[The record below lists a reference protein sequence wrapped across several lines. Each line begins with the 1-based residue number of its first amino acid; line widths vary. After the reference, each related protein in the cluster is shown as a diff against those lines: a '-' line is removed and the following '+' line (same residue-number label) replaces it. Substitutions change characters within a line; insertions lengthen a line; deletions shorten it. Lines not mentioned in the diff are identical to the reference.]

1 MAKPL
6 PPLTDSMLKSAEYLF
21 SQQCLIANGQTQL
34 IQELVAKYKPRA
46 TPASGMKDDVYYV
59 VTSPLLLV
67 DIQSTK
73 FNLMVGSVIIKSG
86 DYLLVMKGF
95 MTFDKTLKSNTF
107 FRGLK
112 ETAFNVVD
120 LKGKLTTL

>member
-1 MAKPL
+1 MTKPL
-6 PPLTDSMLKSAEYLF
+6 PPLTDSMRKRAEYLF

-34 IQELVAKYKPRA
+34 IQDLVSKYKPHA
-46 TPASGMKDDVYYV
+46 TPASGMRDDVYYI

-73 FNLMVGSVIIKSG
+73 FNLMVGSIIIKSE
-86 DYLLVMKGF
+86 DCLLVMNGF

-120 LKGKLTTL
+120 LKGKLATL